1 MADVEDLEPEEGG
14 DAEESGHAASLR
26 AELDRREALRI
37 AEALVFAS
45 AQPVSTTFIEERLPR
60 GISATDIL

>member
-1 MADVEDLEPEEGG
+1 MVDVDDLGPDDDVNAEEGG
-14 DAEESGHAASLR
+14 HSASLR

-45 AQPVSTTFIEERLPR
+45 AQPVSTAFIEERLPR
-60 GISATDIL
+60 GIAVEA